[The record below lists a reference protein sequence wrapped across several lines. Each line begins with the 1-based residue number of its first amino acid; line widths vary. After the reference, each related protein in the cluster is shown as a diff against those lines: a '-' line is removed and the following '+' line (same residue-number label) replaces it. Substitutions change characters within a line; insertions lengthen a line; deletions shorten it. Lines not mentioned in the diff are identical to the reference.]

1 MEGKQIFILLL
12 AILLTSILFIE
23 YINLIIALCKYGTNE
38 ILKRCVK
45 LMIITFINSI
55 LGNYLR
61 FENVTENSINK
72 AISRS
77 TDIFLL
83 TSLLYIGVAFI
94 CIGTRKQKKF

>member
-1 MEGKQIFILLL
+1 MEIKQIFILLL
-12 AILLTSILFIE
+12 ALLLTSIMFIE
-23 YINLIIALCKYGTNE
+23 YINLIIALYKYSTKE

-55 LGNYLR
+55 LENYLR
-61 FENVTENSINK
+61 FGNVTENSINK

-83 TSLLYIGVAFI
+83 TSLLYIGIAFI
-94 CIGTRKQKKF
+94 CIGTRKHKDF